1 MRCDAV
7 VSLPRAL
14 AGAIG
19 LCFDCSVL
27 KTRYWLGIGA
37 DLLQQEIASSHK
49 TAGQEM
55 PNILDDAKRDAAEC
69 RRSAAA
75 ETDANVAG
83 QLLAIADAWDNVIR
97 AHDEDVRRLAREKL
111 LRVAAGSDRLAEQA
125 RWKSG
130 QT

>member
-1 MRCDAV
+1 
-7 VSLPRAL
+7 
-14 AGAIG
+14 
-19 LCFDCSVL
+19 
-27 KTRYWLGIGA
+27 
-37 DLLQQEIASSHK
+37 LLQQEIASSHK